1 MRNCDNC
8 TLCCKLPEINEI
20 GYEKKCFNWCSKI
33 DLEKSQCAIYDNRP
47 LTCKTFSCFYL
58 ENKTDLKPSNVGF
71 FIIGLVCLLCFPY
84 PKFKIKGT

>member
-33 DLEKSQCAIYDNRP
+33 DLEKSKCSIYDNR
-47 LTCKTFSCFYL
+47 
-58 ENKTDLKPSNVGF
+58 
-71 FIIGLVCLLCFPY
+71 
-84 PKFKIKGT
+84 